1 LKLSRTDRSLFA
13 EWWFTVDR
21 QLLAAI
27 LVLIGAG
34 FMLSLAASPAV
45 ALHKG
50 LGEFYFV
57 KRHAVFAVAAIPAMV
72 ALSVLR
78 PAQIRRISL
87 VLFAAMFG
95 LVVFVLNTGPE
106 INGARRWL
114 DIAGQQL
121 QPSEL
126 LKPAFV
132 ILAAWLFA
140 QTSEQPKMPALPLAI
155 ALFLATAT
163 VLVMQPDIGQTLLLT
178 LVWGALFFLSG
189 QPLRRMAIVLLA
201 GMIAIAAAYA
211 TLPHVRSRIDRFVN
225 PAVGDTYQMDRA
237 RDSIIAG
244 GLLGRGPGEGQLK
257 MALPDA
263 HTDYVLAVIAEEYGA
278 LACLGLVAT
287 FAFVV
292 FRALAFSW
300 RERDPF
306 LRNAATGLALLLGV
320 QVLINVG
327 VSAGLLPS
335 KGMTLPFISYGGSS
349 IMGVAMGMGML
360 LAVTRRWP
368 DAVVLEMARDEAR
381 IGLEPAD
388 PLGVR

>member
-1 LKLSRTDRSLFA
+1 MRISRTDRSLLA

-21 QLLAAI
+21 HLLAAI
-27 LVLIGAG
+27 LLLIGAG

-57 KRHAVFAVAAIPAMV
+57 KRHAVFALAAVPAMI
-72 ALSVLR
+72 ALSAMA
-78 PAQIRRISL
+78 PAQLRRFSL
-87 VLFAAMFG
+87 LLFIAALALVAYVLYS
-95 LVVFVLNTGPE
+95 GPE

-114 DIAGQQL
+114 VIAGQQF

-126 LKPAFV
+126 MKPAFV
-132 ILAAWLFA
+132 VLSAWLFA
-140 QTSEQPKMPALPLAI
+140 QTAVQPKMPALPLAVG
-155 ALFLATAT
+155 LFLLSAAM
-163 VLVMQPDIGQTLLLT
+163 LVMQPDIGQTLLLT

-189 QPLRRMAIVLLA
+189 QPLRRIAIFMLA
-201 GMIAIAAAYA
+201 GGLAVGAAYA
-211 TLPHVRSRIDRFVN
+211 TLPHVRSRVDRFVN

-237 RDSIIAG
+237 RASIVEG
-244 GLLGRGPGEGQLK
+244 GLLGRGPGEGTLK

-278 LACLGLVAT
+278 LACLALMSL

-300 RERDPF
+300 AERDPF
-306 LRNAATGLALLLGV
+306 LRNAATGLALLLGA
-320 QVLINVG
+320 QVLINAG

-335 KGMTLPFISYGGSS
+335 KGMTLPFVSYGGSS
-349 IMGVAMGMGML
+349 IVGVAVGMGML
-360 LAVTRRWP
+360 LAVTRRRP
-368 DAVVLEMARDEAR
+368 RSPALMADQDGPGLGFNAADHMGAR
-381 IGLEPAD
+381 
-388 PLGVR
+388 